1 MDKESA
7 ELEALRI
14 RRQMEDTRVALS
26 DKLGALEQ
34 QVAGTV
40 ETVKDSVNT
49 VRNSFDLKMHVQKRP
64 LTLFA
69 GAAALG
75 LLLGYRSSAG
85 RVQHRAET
93 VRNIREAR
101 HLARQAREQPVTEA
115 NRSDFLAS
123 LGESFEKELSL
134 VKGLAVGAVL
144 GLVRDMAVKSVSGHT
159 QRYLED
165 ALDGVSRRLGG
176 QSTQKPQ
183 ESEPSKLAE
192 SEEGCAQSGG
202 DFP

>member
-14 RRQMEDTRVALS
+14 RRQMEDTRIALS
-26 DKLGALEQ
+26 DKFGALEQ
-34 QVAGTV
+34 QVTGTV

-49 VRNSFDLKMHVQKRP
+49 VKNSFDLKMHVRKRP
-64 LTLFA
+64 LTLLAAA
-69 GAAALG
+69 GALG
-75 LLLGYRSSAG
+75 LVLGYRSSAG
-85 RVQHRAET
+85 RVLRRAEV

-101 HLARQAREQPVTEA
+101 DLARQAREQPVPEA

-123 LGESFEKELSL
+123 LGQSFEKELSL

-159 QRYLED
+159 QRYFED
-165 ALDGVSRRLGG
+165 AIDGVTRRLGG
-176 QSTQKPQ
+176 QSTQRAQ
-183 ESEPSKLAE
+183 QSEPSKPAE
-192 SEEGCAQSGG
+192 SEEGYAQPGG
-202 DFP
+202 DSP